1 MNTHKWSRIAT
12 AFDFAAREH
21 QYQVRKSTDIP
32 YISHLMSVA
41 ALVFENGGDESQAIA
56 GLLHDVIEDAE
67 PPSKIPEIRRE
78 IEKLFGAKVLAIVD
92 ACTDGEPDTTGIKP
106 PWRPRKEAY
115 IKSLESKSDEMLL
128 VSCCDKLHNAR
139 AILSDLKTVG
149 ISVFDRFTASKEETI
164 WYYTSLSSLFLSK
177 LKNTKGAIAARELID
192 TVAEIKKLSN
202 KSDRMK

>member
-1 MNTHKWSRIAT
+1 MSTHKWSKIAL

-21 QYQVRKSTDIP
+21 QHQIRKSTDIP

-41 ALVFENGGDESQAIA
+41 ALVLENGGDEDQAIA

-67 PPSKIPEIRRE
+67 PPSRIPEIRSD
-78 IEKLFGAKVLAIVD
+78 IGKLFGPKVLATVE
-92 ACTDGEPDTTGIKP
+92 ACTDGEPDAAGIKP

-115 IKSLESKSDEMLL
+115 IKSLESKSDDMLL

-149 ISVFDRFTASKEETI
+149 TRVFDRFTASQEDTI
-164 WYYTSLSSLFLSK
+164 WYYTSLSNLFLNK

-192 TVAEIKKLSN
+192 TVTEIKKLSN
-202 KSDRMK
+202 